1 MFYKRLQQLCVEKG
15 VSMQKVAGDIGI
27 SPAAISKW
35 SKGGRPNNANARA
48 LADYFGISTVE
59 LLGEAGVVERS
70 SVLAATVLSDDLGGV
85 LNNEFR
91 AVVWSQQDT
100 IRDLS
105 TSNKTLAE
113 SSKTLAESSKTLAES
128 SKNFSEASK
137 DWAAANKNF
146 SEASKN
152 WSEANKNL
160 SEASKN
166 WSTSNKNLSDSNKSL
181 AESIKT
187 LATGGGSPQVCR

>member
-1 MFYKRLQQLCVEKG
+1 MFYKRLQQFCVEKG
-15 VSMQKVAGDIGI
+15 VSMQKVAADIGI

-35 SKGGRPNNANARA
+35 NKGGKPNNANARA
-48 LADYFGISTVE
+48 LADYFGTSAAE
-59 LLGEAGVVERS
+59 LLEGGGAAPAISAG
-70 SVLAATVLSDDLGGV
+70 LGDDLNTG
-85 LNNEFR
+85 FR

-105 TSNKTLAE
+105 NSNKTLAESSKILAE

-128 SKNFSEASK
+128 GKNWSESS
-137 DWAAANKNF
+137 KNF

-152 WSEANKNL
+152 WSESSKNF

-166 WSTSNKNLSDSNKSL
+166 WSTSNRNLSESNKSL
-181 AESIKT
+181 AESIKS
-187 LATGGGSPQVCR
+187 LAVGGGSPKGRR